1 MILVE
6 IVLQEDEQVP
16 PKGTELDGS
25 GGAGRGQ
32 GAASQPI
39 HSLQR
44 VSPMGME
51 TQSLHTSSTCGK
63 GLREELTDYRRPV
76 TQHPMCSV
84 LCEGL
89 QGVL

>member
-32 GAASQPI
+32 GAAPSPFI
-39 HSLQR
+39 LYREFLPWEWRLSHCTLLPR
-44 VSPMGME
+44 VA
-51 TQSLHTSSTCGK
+51 K
-63 GLREELTDYRRPV
+63 D
-76 TQHPMCSV
+76 
-84 LCEGL
+84 
-89 QGVL
+89 

>member
-1 MILVE
+1 M
-6 IVLQEDEQVP
+6 P
-16 PKGTELDGS
+16 PKETEL
-25 GGAGRGQ
+25 GGGGETGRGQ
-32 GAASQPI
+32 RAASQPI

-51 TQSLHTSSTCGK
+51 TQSLHTSTCGP